1 MLHIKVCMHLMMC
14 NIVVVDKFCNP
25 SVCILLDSILW
36 LSIFLFE
43 IMQMLQVMI
52 IVTLLGRVEV
62 KNQDT
67 QTELVETED
76 QHVQAGKM
84 FHKQRASFNFPYSK
98 IS

>member
-1 MLHIKVCMHLMMC
+1 
-14 NIVVVDKFCNP
+14 
-25 SVCILLDSILW
+25 
-36 LSIFLFE
+36 
-43 IMQMLQVMI
+43 MI